1 MIASRLK
8 TALALLVAITLVA
21 APILQAADQAV
32 RLKGQEQ
39 KCVCCAGCSVDS
51 YEPGPTSGWKTTPCP
66 CKMKDRGIPASAPL
80 QAEIQRP
87 PQTDQQVTEEEPAKL
102 SCDKEPQQVETC
114 PLSGRALADR
124 APPVYLTCCSFL
136 I

>member
-8 TALALLVAITLVA
+8 TALALLVAVTLA
-21 APILQAADQAV
+21 LAPVLQAAHQSA
-32 RLKGQEQ
+32 RLTAEKQ
-39 KCVCCAGCSVDS
+39 KCCCCAGCSLDS
-51 YEPGPTSGWKTTPCP
+51 YMPGPTVGCKTTPCP

-80 QAEIQRP
+80 QAEIQRT

-114 PLSGRALADR
+114 PLSGRAFADR